1 VESYKEC
8 SYHGCSA
15 ENSVYVLKVAVIFV
29 DRYFRGIYLADL
41 LFIDE
46 GNPDFVED
54 NLINFEKRKLVHQ
67 ILQKIEESQK
77 IGYNFTKVPEIV
89 KVIGELPQLDE
100 KEMYAKS
107 LLCEPRNSTKKDI
120 A

>member
-1 VESYKEC
+1 MFFS
-8 SYHGCSA
+8 S
-15 ENSVYVLKVAVIFV
+15 
-29 DRYFRGIYLADL
+29 GIYLADL

-46 GNPDFVED
+46 GNPDFVEE
-54 NLINFEKRKLVHQ
+54 NWINFEKRKLVHQ

-77 IGYNFTKVPEIV
+77 IGYNFVRIPDIEKVLQ
-89 KVIGELPQLDE
+89 ELPQSEE